1 MKAFI
6 IMADIISS
14 SAHNGQELMGDFK
27 KIVKDVNSRYNKEII
42 SPLTI
47 TLGDEFQGV
56 VSDLMA
62 AVQIIFALDEKL
74 LKNDNDFN
82 LRYIVNYGEID
93 TEINKK
99 IAHEMLGEGLT
110 KARKGLE
117 QMKSEDRETLI
128 MGIEDSKLTKLNL
141 ALQLYRSIYNDWHKK
156 DRQLVF
162 DFLQMDDYKK
172 LAEKYSKDPS
182 SMWRKRRSLKIE
194 DFKRSKT
201 LIELIA
207 NES

>member
-1 MKAFI
+1 
-6 IMADIISS
+6 MADIISS